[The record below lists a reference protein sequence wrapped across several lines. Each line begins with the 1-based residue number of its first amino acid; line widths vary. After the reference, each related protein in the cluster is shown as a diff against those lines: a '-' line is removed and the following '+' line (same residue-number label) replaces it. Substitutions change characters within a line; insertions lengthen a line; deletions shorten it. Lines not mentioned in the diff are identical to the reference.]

1 MSNRQPTGKFFLFM
15 ILLLGAITYIIISS
29 VRPSRQHY
37 EQVTAA
43 TESDTRSVQ
52 AVIIRDEQV
61 VSMDSNS
68 TLVYV
73 APEGAY
79 LSAGEEIAYVYSAG
93 YSVKQM
99 EKLETIRQYSA
110 ITRPRSWPN
119 IVDTKLDRLNDEVHS
134 IALQLKRLVNQS
146 STGSLSGLVTQL
158 NAAIEA
164 RRSSRLSQNSREDT
178 KLTTLYRAG
187 EQAGVDHPLLAKRG
201 DRARGVRGE
210 FLSGRIRGGGQR
222 RVA

>member
-1 MSNRQPTGKFFLFM
+1 M
-15 ILLLGAITYIIISS
+15 
-29 VRPSRQHY
+29 
-37 EQVTAA
+37 TAA

-99 EKLETIRQYSA
+99 EKLETIRQSIRDYQTEILA
-110 ITRPRSWPN
+110 D

-158 NAAIEA
+158 NAAI
-164 RRSSRLSQNSREDT
+164 
-178 KLTTLYRAG
+178 
-187 EQAGVDHPLLAKRG
+187 
-201 DRARGVRGE
+201 
-210 FLSGRIRGGGQR
+210 
-222 RVA
+222 

>member
-99 EKLETIRQYSA
+99 EKLETIRQSIRDYQTEILA
-110 ITRPRSWPN
+110 D

-164 RRSSRLSQNSREDT
+164 RRSHLSQNSREDT
-178 KLTTLYRAG
+178 KLTTLY
-187 EQAGVDHPLLAKRG
+187 E
-201 DRARGVRGE
+201 
-210 FLSGRIRGGGQR
+210 
-222 RVA
+222 